1 MRRTAALIAE
11 GVGMQNHYEL
21 LGVSRD
27 ASPRIVTIAYEGKL
41 KALARSGLSEAER
54 QAEQRD
60 LERAHVTLS
69 NPAKKAWYDKQLEEG
84 EPAAA
89 PAGRRGLVAAVAV
102 VLLVVAGGAWY
113 SLERSK
119 ARELVRLEEQRIAIA
134 QEKIRHQ
141 AEIEKAR
148 LLDTQ
153 QAREQGY
160 DYRRESANASRAER
174 ERRAEE
180 YRRRYEDNAAM
191 RDQVGARV
199 LNTYDERERQ
209 MREDRER
216 RLAENERRQA
226 QAEVDRQKRFVAE
239 REREDERIRTERHYR
254 AQREAADVARREA
267 VESPRRPH

>member
-1 MRRTAALIAE
+1 MTY
-11 GVGMQNHYEL
+11 YEL

-41 KALARSGLSEAER
+41 KALAKSGLAEDAR
-54 QAEQRD
+54 LAEQRE
-60 LERAHVTLS
+60 LEKAHVTLS
-69 NPAKKAWYDKQLEEG
+69 NPAKKAWYDKRLEDA
-84 EPAAA
+84 PAA
-89 PAGRRGLVAAVAV
+89 PASDRKGLAIAAGV
-102 VLLVVAGGAWY
+102 VLLLVAGGAWY
-113 SLERSK
+113 SLERSR
-119 ARELVRLEEQRIAIA
+119 ARELVRLEEQRLAIE
-134 QEKIRHQ
+134 QEKVRHQ

-148 LLDTQ
+148 LIDSQ

-199 LNTYDERERQ
+199 LNSYDERERQ

-226 QAEVDRQKRFVAE
+226 QAEVERQKRFVAE
-239 REREDERIRTERHYR
+239 REREEERIRTERHYR
-254 AQREAADVARREA
+254 AEREAAEVKRREA
-267 VESPRRPH
+267 MDAARSR

>member
-1 MRRTAALIAE
+1 
-11 GVGMQNHYEL
+11 MQNYYEL

-27 ASPRIVTIAYEGKL
+27 ATPRIVTIAYEGKL
-41 KALARSGLSEAER
+41 KALAKSGLSEAER
-54 QAEQRD
+54 LEEERN

-69 NPAKKAWYDKQLEEG
+69 NPAKKAWYDKQLEG
-84 EPAAA
+84 A
-89 PAGRRGLVAAVAV
+89 PAHGPADRRGLYAVLAV
-102 VLLVVAGGAWY
+102 VLVLVAGGAWY

-119 ARELVRLEEQRIAIA
+119 ARELVRLEEQRIAVE
-134 QEKIRHQ
+134 QERIRHQ

-148 LLDTQ
+148 LQETQ

-160 DYRRESANASRAER
+160 DYRRESAAASRAER

-180 YRRRYEDNAAM
+180 YRRRYEDGAAM

-216 RLAENERRQA
+216 RLADEERRKA
-226 QAEVDRQKRFVAE
+226 LAEVERQKRFVAE
-239 REREDERIRTERHYR
+239 REREEERIRTERHYR
-254 AQREAADVARREA
+254 AQREAAEVSRREA
-267 VESPRRPH
+267 TEAARRR